1 MKEPLQAEM
10 QQDELPE
17 VVQSHGQGVLSMSNE
32 ATTNALMAREL
43 GLIQAQMSMARQYPR
58 DEYRSLEKLR
68 KTCQRRAFAE
78 EAIYARPQGR
88 KKDENG
94 NWVDNVIT
102 GPSVKLARVI
112 AQRWGNLFVMFN
124 IQPTDP
130 GWVQLSA
137 RVIDL
142 ETNTMQ
148 EHSDRFRARIFRKA
162 TKATRY
168 KPAQPDRWIE
178 LFDTEEG
185 LADGELRSLMNRKFA
200 FCERA
205 AILKVIPRDI
215 VDELMAEARATMRKD
230 AEEIAKNPELLKT
243 RIVKGFSAYG
253 VSVDMIQGWAN
264 CSIDDLSPDQIQ
276 QLLEIGTSLKDG
288 HSVREDHFVV
298 PGAQTPAQKAMEE
311 AAAKA
316 KRAQKEESENE

>member
-1 MKEPLQAEM
+1 MTETYEPEI
-10 QQDELPE
+10 DREPLPE
-17 VVQSHGQGVLSMSNE
+17 VAQQHGQGVLSLSNE

-43 GLIQAQMSMARQYPR
+43 GLIQAQMGMARMYPR
-58 DEYRSLEKLR
+58 DENVALEKLR

-78 EAIYARPQGR
+78 EAIYARPQG
-88 KKDENG
+88 KTKDEQG
-94 NWVDNVIT
+94 NWVDNMVT

-148 EHSDRFRARIFRKA
+148 EHSDRFRARIFRRA
-162 TKATRY
+162 TKATRW

-185 LADGELRSLMNRKFA
+185 LADGELRTLMNRKFA

-205 AILKVIPRDI
+205 AILKVVPRDI

-230 AEEIAKNPELLKT
+230 AEELAKNPEMLKK
-243 RIVKGFSAYG
+243 RIVKGFAAYG
-253 VSVDMIQGWAN
+253 VTVEMIQGWAD
-264 CSIDDLSPDQIQ
+264 CSIDNLSPDQIQ

-298 PGAQTPAQKAMEE
+298 PGAQTPAQKAMED
-311 AAAKA
+311 AKA
-316 KRAQKEESENE
+316 KKAAQEGKEDE